1 MNTFLI
7 QSIYELSDQNTLLYA
22 RLEFK
27 KRYESTILSLINVVT
42 QQEEL
47 VYLEYINIDEEII
60 IYLDKEL
67 NTKTIKFTDTQYY
80 FKRKRLYKGYYLNN
94 REDKIYYII
103 PLCKRQWKR
112 GIYEKNYE
120 LLTIHASPETL
131 LYTTENNKKQKLL
144 TIKEKNNLITSK
156 DLYNYFTVEKK
167 RFCFLNRHFVFI
179 KNFNTPDKFWIL
191 LFHDVIIGTT
201 TDFITLKIIR
211 KQFIPELSLL
221 PITLRFNITIDE

>member
-7 QSIYELSDQNTLLYA
+7 QSIYELSDQNTLLHA

-27 KRYESTILSLINVVT
+27 KRYEGTILSLINVVT

-47 VYLEYINIDEEII
+47 VYIEYVNIDEEII

-94 REDKIYYII
+94 KEDRIYYII

-112 GIYEKNYE
+112 GIYEKNYKI
-120 LLTIHASPETL
+120 LVIHSSPETL
-131 LYTTENNKKQKLL
+131 LYTIENNKKQRLL
-144 TIKEKNNLITSK
+144 NIKEKNNLITSK

>member
-7 QSIYELSDQNTLLYA
+7 QSIYELSDQNTLLHA

-27 KRYESTILSLINVVT
+27 KRYEGTILSLINVVT

-47 VYLEYINIDEEII
+47 VYIEYVNIDEEII
-60 IYLDKEL
+60 IYFNKEL
-67 NTKTIKFTDTQYY
+67 NSKTIKFTDTQYY

-94 REDKIYYII
+94 KEDRIYYII

-131 LYTTENNKKQKLL
+131 LYTTDNNKKQRLL
-144 TIKEKNNLITSK
+144 NIKEKNNLITSK

>member
-27 KRYESTILSLINVVT
+27 KRYEGTILSLINVVT

-47 VYLEYINIDEEII
+47 VYIECINIDEEII

-94 REDKIYYII
+94 KEDKIYYII

-112 GIYEKNYE
+112 GIYEKNYKI
-120 LLTIHASPETL
+120 LVIHSSPEIL
-131 LYTTENNKKQKLL
+131 LYTIENNKKQRLL
-144 TIKEKNNLITSK
+144 NIKEKNNLITSK

>member
-7 QSIYELSDQNTLLYA
+7 QSIYELSDQNTFLHA
-22 RLEFK
+22 KVEFK
-27 KRYESTILSLINVVT
+27 KRYENTILLLVNIVT

-47 VYLEYINIDEEII
+47 IYLELINIDDGII
-60 IYLDKEL
+60 NYIDKEL
-67 NTKTIKFTDTQYY
+67 NYKTIEFTDTQYY

-94 REDKIYYII
+94 KEDKIYYII

-112 GIYEKNYE
+112 GIYEKNYKI
-120 LLTIHASPETL
+120 LVIHSSPETL
-131 LYTTENNKKQKLL
+131 LYTIENNKKQKLL

>member
-27 KRYESTILSLINVVT
+27 KRYEGTILSLINVVT

-47 VYLEYINIDEEII
+47 VYIEYINIDEEII
-60 IYLDKEL
+60 IYFNKEL
-67 NTKTIKFTDTQYY
+67 NSKTIKFTDTQYY

-94 REDKIYYII
+94 KEDRIYYII

-112 GIYEKNYE
+112 GIYEKNYKI
-120 LLTIHASPETL
+120 LVIHSSPETL
-131 LYTTENNKKQKLL
+131 LYTIENNKKQKLL

>member
-7 QSIYELSDQNTLLYA
+7 QSIYELSDQNTFLHA
-22 RLEFK
+22 KVEFK

>member
-7 QSIYELSDQNTLLYA
+7 QSIYELSDQNTLLHA

-27 KRYESTILSLINVVT
+27 KRYEGTILSLINVVT

-47 VYLEYINIDEEII
+47 VYIEYVNIDEEII

-112 GIYEKNYE
+112 GIYEKNYKI
-120 LLTIHASPETL
+120 LVIHSSPETL
-131 LYTTENNKKQKLL
+131 LYTIENNKKQRLL
-144 TIKEKNNLITSK
+144 NIKEKNNLITSK

>member
-112 GIYEKNYE
+112 GIYEKNYKI
-120 LLTIHASPETL
+120 LVIYSSPETL
-131 LYTTENNKKQKLL
+131 LYTTDNNKKQRLL
-144 TIKEKNNLITSK
+144 NIKEKNNLITSK

-191 LFHDVIIGTT
+191 LFHDIVIGTT
-201 TDFITLKIIR
+201 TNFVTLKIVQ
-211 KQFIPELSLL
+211 KHFIPELSLL

>member
-47 VYLEYINIDEEII
+47 VYIEYINIDEEII
-60 IYLDKEL
+60 IYFNKEL
-67 NTKTIKFTDTQYY
+67 NSKTIKFTDTQYY

-94 REDKIYYII
+94 KEDRIYYII

-131 LYTTENNKKQKLL
+131 LYTTDNNKKQRLL
-144 TIKEKNNLITSK
+144 NIKEKNNLITSK

>member
-47 VYLEYINIDEEII
+47 VYIEYINIDEEII
-60 IYLDKEL
+60 IYFNKEL
-67 NTKTIKFTDTQYY
+67 NSKTIKFTDTQYY

-94 REDKIYYII
+94 KEDRIYYII

-112 GIYEKNYE
+112 GIYEKNYKI
-120 LLTIHASPETL
+120 LVIHSSPETL
-131 LYTTENNKKQKLL
+131 LYTIENNKKQKLL

>member
-22 RLEFK
+22 KLEFK
-27 KRYESTILSLINVVT
+27 KRYECTILSLVNVVT

-47 VYLEYINIDEEII
+47 VYIEYVNIDEEII

-94 REDKIYYII
+94 KEDRIYYII

-120 LLTIHASPETL
+120 LLVIHASPETL
-131 LYTTENNKKQKLL
+131 LYTTDNNKKQRLL
-144 TIKEKNNLITSK
+144 NIKEKNNLITSK

-179 KNFNTPDKFWIL
+179 KNFNTPDKCWIL

>member
-47 VYLEYINIDEEII
+47 VYIEYINIDEEII

-94 REDKIYYII
+94 KEDRIYYII

>member
-7 QSIYELSDQNTLLYA
+7 QSIYELSDQNTLLDA

-27 KRYESTILSLINVVT
+27 KRYEGTILSLINVVT

-47 VYLEYINIDEEII
+47 VYIEYINIDEEII

-94 REDKIYYII
+94 KEDRIYYII

-120 LLTIHASPETL
+120 LLVIHASPETL
-131 LYTTENNKKQKLL
+131 LYTTDNNKKQRLL
-144 TIKEKNNLITSK
+144 NIKEKNNLITSK